1 MRGEGEGGDAEML
14 PLPLAGEGWA
24 EGEGTSSMTRT
35 KQWIYAWLLL
45 APAMSLL
52 VLFTHYPTVANLW
65 HSFLSTPKGSRPAVW
80 VGADNYVQLV
90 EDPIFWQAL
99 SNNLWYALGTIP
111 VSIALSLLM
120 AVWVHGKIA
129 GRGFLRL
136 AYFTPT
142 VLPMIAVANIWLFFY
157 TPEYGL
163 LEQFTK
169 GLGFPSHNWL
179 GSNSTALASLMVV
192 TVWKEAG
199 FFMIFY
205 LAALQSMSPSLA
217 EAAAIEGA
225 SRWTFFRRVTFP
237 LLMPVTLFVLVNAV
251 INAFRLVDHIVVM
264 TRGGPINASMVL
276 PVLVREFSF
285 VQFDLGKGSA
295 LSIVI
300 FFLLISLSLVYLK
313 IISRREPE

>member
-1 MRGEGEGGDAEML
+1 
-14 PLPLAGEGWA
+14 
-24 EGEGTSSMTRT
+24 MTRT
-35 KQWIYAWLLL
+35 RQWLYAWLLL

-80 VGADNYVQLV
+80 VGADNYVQLA

-157 TPEYGL
+157 TPQYGL
-163 LEQFTK
+163 FEQVLSAF
-169 GLGFPSHNWL
+169 GVPAHNFL
-179 GSNSTALASLMVV
+179 GSKDTVLACLIVV
-192 TVWKEAG
+192 AIWNEAE

-205 LAALQSMSPSLA
+205 LAALQQMSPNLA

-225 SRWTFFRRVTFP
+225 SRWHFFRRVTFP
-237 LLMPVTLFVLVNAV
+237 LLMPTTLFVLVNAI
-251 INAFRLVDHIVVM
+251 INSFRLVDHVVVM
-264 TRGGPINASMVL
+264 TRGGPDNASSLLLYYIYEVGFRYWDSAYAAALTMVL
-276 PVLVREFSF
+276 LALLALFAVG
-285 VQFDLGKGSA
+285 QFLFMDRK
-295 LSIVI
+295 VH
-300 FFLLISLSLVYLK
+300 Y
-313 IISRREPE
+313 R